1 MTNTIILLSGKQGS
15 GKTTL
20 MNMLS
25 YTLSNTLGMKTMTT
39 HVANGVYKVADT
51 IYDAI
56 LRPQSER
63 GKDRKMLQTIA
74 EYYKT
79 KYGEQFWIDQ
89 TLKDVIRFFEVE
101 RSDYVCIDGIRF
113 PYEIETVRNIG
124 SSKGYRVIVINLTC
138 SEEVRRSRCSAY
150 GNDIHISEVALDQ
163 YKDFDVVYNTETDS
177 VIDCMNK
184 IVCNILILVSE

>member
-51 IYDAI
+51 IYDAL
-56 LRPQSER
+56 LRPQNER
-63 GKDRKMLQTIA
+63 AKDRKLLQTIA

-79 KYGEQFWIDQ
+79 KYGEQLWIDQ
-89 TLKDVIRFFEVE
+89 ILKDVIRFFEVE
-101 RSDYVCIDGIRF
+101 GNNYVCIDGIRF
-113 PYEIETVRNIG
+113 PYEIEAVRNIG

-138 SEEVRRSRCSAY
+138 SEEVRRSRCTAY
-150 GNDIHISEVALDQ
+150 GNDIHISEIALDD
-163 YKDFDVVYNTETDS
+163 YKEFDAVYNTEIDNL
-177 VIDCMNK
+177 IDCITK